1 MENRRQKGSLYEQKV
16 AQYLTDRGFR
26 ILEMNYRCRI
36 GEIDII
42 AREAEYLVFIEVKYR
57 KDTAKGLPQEAVNL
71 RKQRVISKV
80 ADYYC
85 MTKGVYGTC
94 ACRFDVAA
102 VLGEEI
108 RLIRNAFYYAG

>member
-1 MENRRQKGSLYEQKV
+1 MENRRQKGSLYEKKV
-16 AQYLTDRGFR
+16 AQFLVDKGYH

-57 KDTAKGLPQEAVNL
+57 KNLAKGLPQEAVNL
-71 RKQRVISKV
+71 RKQRIISKV

-85 MTKGVYGTC
+85 MTKGLYGC
-94 ACRFDVAA
+94 PCRFDVAA
-102 VLGEEI
+102 VLGEEFA
-108 RLIRNAFYYAG
+108 LIQNAFYYMG